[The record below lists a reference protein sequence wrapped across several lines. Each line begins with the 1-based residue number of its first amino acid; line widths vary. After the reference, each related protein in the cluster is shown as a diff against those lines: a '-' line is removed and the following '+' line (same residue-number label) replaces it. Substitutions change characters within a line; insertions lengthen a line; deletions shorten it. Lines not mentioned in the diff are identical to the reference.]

1 MPAKTGAQYIANL
14 RDNPAE
20 VWLRGERVA
29 DVTTHPA
36 LGAGCGRWPRCMTSS
51 TNPACGTR

>member
-20 VWLRGERVA
+20 VWVRGERVKEFL
-29 DVTTHPA
+29 DKEH
-36 LGAGCGRWPRCMTSS
+36 
-51 TNPACGTR
+51 